1 MLVMQQSMNGIL
13 DPIGYL
19 RLGDSQN
26 CFLGAWDKTIVF
38 DMLLKKKKK
47 KKKKTRITA
56 LLHKNYGALA

>member
-1 MLVMQQSMNGIL
+1 MQQSMNGIL

-19 RLGDSQN
+19 LLGDSQN
-26 CFLGAWDKTIVF
+26 CFLGACDKTIVF
-38 DMLLKKKKK
+38 DVLLKK